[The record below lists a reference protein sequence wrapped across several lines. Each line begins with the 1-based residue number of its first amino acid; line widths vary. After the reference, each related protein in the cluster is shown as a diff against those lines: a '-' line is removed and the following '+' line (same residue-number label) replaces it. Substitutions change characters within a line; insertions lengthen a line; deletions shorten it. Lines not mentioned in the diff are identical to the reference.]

1 MKLVK
6 NITVLRILILL
17 GIFFSV
23 KFTVW
28 FYSAERVEYLPL
40 YILVAISITYK
51 LLRLYFEWY
60 HFFALKETETKVD
73 IGKQWTVDV
82 LTTAVPGEP
91 IKMIEE
97 SLTAMAN
104 MRYPHTTYLCDEGDD
119 PRLRA
124 LCERLGVIH
133 VTRAIKVNAKAGNIN
148 NALRSATGEITV
160 ILDPD
165 HVPDPGFLHDVLPY
179 FDDPMIGYVQ
189 AVQMYSNAEQS
200 WISEG
205 AAQQTYMFYGPL
217 MQAMSHYGTAQAI
230 GANCAFRRSALDS
243 IGGHAPGLTEDM
255 HTSMLLHAK
264 GWKSV
269 YVPHANTRGLV
280 PDNTNGYFKQQL
292 KWSRGAFELYFHVL
306 PKIFMQLSWRQKLHY
321 ALLPLHF
328 AIGVIVLLDLSI
340 PIFSLFSGIPPVILE
355 PSEAIIAIV
364 PFLFTTIAIKLYSQ
378 RWLIGDNEA
387 GLQLKGGILMF
398 STWWTFLK
406 GFIFSIVDIK
416 VPYLP
421 TPKRDGFANSFKGL
435 LPNMFFI
442 LLGIAA
448 IIYSAYNDWNPYAW
462 MMSGFVVVNT
472 VMLLFVMV
480 FSQQLLLA
488 KLERG
493 SREDLMLKGSVDFIG
508 WFKENIHKPVYRF
521 FLRYSTISAILAI
534 GLFGAGI
541 YQEKRSNELLVR
553 HPEKLSPFYFGLY
566 MPEINE
572 GNIQPLASL
581 AKEMGGGKKIFSY
594 YQSWGPDSAGQFPSG
609 LVKEVSGNGQI
620 VMITWEPWVG
630 GFPETSDAPW
640 LRNEKKGLRA
650 IAEGKFDDYI
660 RSFAIKARD
669 AGVPIMMRFAHE
681 ADNPMYPWST
691 TGGNTAEDFKEA
703 WRKVMG
709 VFSGVG
715 AINVSWVWTPWN
727 PSNARAY
734 YPGSQ
739 FVDWVGL
746 TILNYGYATPDRKWR
761 TMEEIY
767 EPYRRATSWM
777 HKPVM
782 FAEFGS
788 TGYGGDKGK
797 WISDALKSVASK
809 YREVKAIVFFNSGQ
823 DKNWITDWRPTAD
836 TKTIDWRIDG
846 KVLGQLKRS
855 PLSADE
861 DYGVSPIHCV
871 ESDPVKPRRTYQLHV
886 AGKPFYIKGVAYNPG
901 HGWESGFNVLN
912 RKSVRKDFSDISE
925 LGANTIR
932 RYHPSR
938 YDDLILETAAEKG
951 LKLIYGFWF
960 DPEVDYL
967 KDTVKVQ
974 EYYELVE
981 KIVRKYRNDKS
992 IIIWNLGNETGGLLK
1007 DHFHQPYLVEV
1018 RIAYLRM
1025 VDSMAR
1031 RIHEID
1037 KGSLV
1042 TSSLEHTRYLGG
1054 ELNYLRQIA
1063 PSLDV
1068 VGINSYYTEQI
1079 GALDSICARFL
1090 GDKAYIVTEFGP
1102 EGYWDVLYNRFDH
1115 EGFLRDEDDLAD
1127 ADHMGRNWKNYVE
1140 EKKGANLGGVAFC
1153 WRERFEGS
1161 ANWFGITDQ
1170 KGMKKASYYALKK
1183 VWGDS
1188 SANIHWKSI
1197 RLIGPYSMVKHD
1209 QRYIYRV
1216 QNANQQFNRYE
1227 WKVFSEGTFQKVGS
1241 VRVHGKGELAE
1252 ISVPA
1257 LPGKYRV
1264 YVYAYDKAGNVITVS
1279 KPISVIRGVFNE
1291 GI

>member
-1 MKLVK
+1 
-6 NITVLRILILL
+6 
-17 GIFFSV
+17 
-23 KFTVW
+23 
-28 FYSAERVEYLPL
+28 
-40 YILVAISITYK
+40 
-51 LLRLYFEWY
+51 
-60 HFFALKETETKVD
+60 
-73 IGKQWTVDV
+73 VDV

-97 SLTAMAN
+97 SLTAMVN

-119 PRLRA
+119 PQLKEICA
-124 LCERLGVIH
+124 RLGVVH
-133 VTRAIKVNAKAGNIN
+133 VTRDIKVNAKAGNTN

-165 HVPDPGFLHDVLPY
+165 HVPDPGFLDSVLPY
-179 FDDPMIGYVQ
+179 FDDPGIGYVQ
-189 AVQMYSNAEQS
+189 AVQMYSNAQRS

-205 AAQQTYMFYGPL
+205 AAQQTYMFYCPL

-230 GANCAFRRSALDS
+230 GANCAFRRIALDS

-255 HTSMLLHAK
+255 HTSILLHAK

-269 YVPHANTRGLV
+269 YVPHANTKGLV
-280 PDNTNGYFKQQL
+280 PDNTNAYFKQQL
-292 KWSRGAFELYFHVL
+292 TWSRGAFELYFKVL
-306 PKIFMQLSWRQKLHY
+306 PKVFMQLSWRQKLHY

-328 AIGVIVLLDLSI
+328 AIGIIVLLDLSI
-340 PIFSLFSGIPPVILE
+340 PIFSLFSGAPPVILE
-355 PSEAIIAIV
+355 PYEAVLAII
-364 PFLFTTIAIKLYSQ
+364 PFLFSTIAIKLYAQ

-406 GFIFSIVDIK
+406 GFVFSIVDIK

-435 LPNMFFI
+435 VPNMFFI
-442 LLGIAA
+442 ILGIAA
-448 IIYSAYNDWNPYAW
+448 IIYSVMNDWSPYAW
-462 MMSGFVVVNT
+462 IMAGFVAINT
-472 VMLLFVMV
+472 GMLLLVMV
-480 FSQQLLLA
+480 FSQQLLIA

-493 SREDLMLKGSVDFIG
+493 VKEDVMLKGSANLIS
-508 WFKENIHKPVYRF
+508 WFKEQIHKPVYRF
-521 FLRYSTISAILAI
+521 FLKYSAILAVLAL

-541 YQEKRSNELLVR
+541 YEQRRSSNKLLVQ
-553 HPEKLSPFYFGLY
+553 PEKLAPFYFGLY

-572 GNIQPLASL
+572 GNIQPLVSL

-594 YQSWGPDSAGQFPSG
+594 YQSWGPDSSGKFPSE
-609 LVKEVSGNGQI
+609 LVKKVSGNGQV
-620 VMITWEPWVG
+620 VMITWEPWVS
-630 GFPETSDAPW
+630 GFPEIPDAPW
-640 LRNEKKGLRA
+640 LRYEKKGLRA
-650 IAEGKFDDYI
+650 IADGRFDDYI

-691 TGGNTAEDFKEA
+691 AGENTADDFKEA
-703 WRKVMG
+703 WRKVVS
-709 VFSGVG
+709 VFASVG

-727 PSNARAY
+727 PSNSRAY
-734 YPGSQ
+734 YPGGQ

-746 TILNYGYATPDRKWR
+746 TILNYGYATYDRKWR

-767 EPYRRATSWM
+767 EPYRIATSWIQ
-777 HKPVM
+777 KPVM

-788 TGYGGDKGK
+788 TSYGGDKGK
-797 WISDALKSVASK
+797 WIADALKSVASK

-846 KVLGQLKRS
+846 KILSQLKRS

-861 DYGVSPIHCV
+861 DHSGSPVHWV
-871 ESDPVKPRRTYQLHV
+871 EGDPVEPRRKYQLHV
-886 AGKPFYIKGVAYNPG
+886 DGKPFYIKGVAYNPG
-901 HGWESGFNVLN
+901 HGWESGFNVLT
-912 RKSVRKDFSDISE
+912 RKSVRKDFSEISE

-932 RYHPSR
+932 RYHPSS
-938 YDDLILETAAEKG
+938 YDDLILEMAAEKG
-951 LKLIYGFWF
+951 LKVIYGFWF
-960 DPEVDYL
+960 DPKVDYI
-967 KDTVKVQ
+967 KDTLKVKA
-974 EYYELVE
+974 YYELVE
-981 KIVRKYRNDKS
+981 KVVRKYKNNKS
-992 IIIWNLGNETGGLLK
+992 IIIWNVGNETGSLLK
-1007 DHFHQPYLVEV
+1007 HHFHQPYLAEL
-1018 RIAYLRM
+1018 RLAYIRM

-1042 TSSLEHTRYLGG
+1042 TSSLEHSRHISG
-1054 ELNYLRQIA
+1054 ELNYLRQMA
-1063 PSLDV
+1063 TSLDV
-1068 VGINSYYTEQI
+1068 IGINSYYTEQV
-1079 GALDSICARFL
+1079 GALDSLCAKFL
-1090 GDKAYIVTEFGP
+1090 GDKAYLVTEFGP
-1102 EGYWDVLYNRFDH
+1102 EGYWDLLYNRFDY
-1115 EGFLRDEDDLAD
+1115 EGFPRDEDDLAD
-1127 ADHMGRNWKNYVE
+1127 ADHVTNIWKNYVGG
-1140 EKKGANLGGVAFC
+1140 KKGGNIGGVAFC

-1170 KGMKKASYYALKK
+1170 RGRKKASYYALKK

-1188 SANIHWKSI
+1188 TANIHWKSMH
-1197 RLIGPYSMVKHD
+1197 LIGPYSMVKSD
-1209 QRYIYRV
+1209 QRYIFRV
-1216 QNANQQFNRYE
+1216 QNANQQFDRYE
-1227 WKVFSEGTFQKVGS
+1227 WKVFSEVTFQKVGT

-1257 LPGKYRV
+1257 MPGKYRV
-1264 YVYAYDKAGNVITVS
+1264 YVYAYDKSGNVITVS
-1279 KPISVIRGVFNE
+1279 KPIAVMKGVFNQ